1 MYVVCGFFLLH
12 IYRDLVMSL
21 VILLWCVL
29 WPCLGLQNLGVVF
42 IVSAES
48 GYIKVLTDHIFKS
61 Q

>member
-1 MYVVCGFFLLH
+1 MRVVCGFFLFH

-29 WPCLGLQNLGVVF
+29 WPCLGLENLCVVF

-48 GYIKVLTDHIFKS
+48 VSIKVLTDRIFKS